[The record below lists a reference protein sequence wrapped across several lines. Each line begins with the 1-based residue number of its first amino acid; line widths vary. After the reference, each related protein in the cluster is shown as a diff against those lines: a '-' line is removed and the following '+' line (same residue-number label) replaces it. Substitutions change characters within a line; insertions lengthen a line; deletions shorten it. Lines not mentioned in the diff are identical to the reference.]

1 MFAVFFK
8 MFGVCIGFSVL
19 RIFLRQNFVQDHRM
33 TKIGIAFFVFH
44 GVHIVFFPNFLLN
57 WLLIY
62 FSVISVFGIRFV
74 YFKNQQTQFSKEF
87 PAVLTS
93 IILHMKLG
101 QSFRQAL
108 RAAIQQA
115 KRRPRIILQSI
126 YEHVAFSQ
134 QEMTAESAPKGV
146 WYAEICAEI
155 AKIDGSTHKTI
166 EKVENFR
173 RRLMIVEKFRRRSGR
188 IRGQIKLQMI
198 LMSLIYA
205 GIFAINYFMFSLKD
219 YKGLVTLSLAFY
231 LAGMITVLSI
241 GRRIRWNI

>member
-1 MFAVFFK
+1 MS
-8 MFGVCIGFSVL
+8 SVNS
-19 RIFLRQNFVQDHRM
+19 RPAITTWSEDE
-33 TKIGIAFFVFH
+33 IAF
-44 GVHIVFFPNFLLN
+44 
-57 WLLIY
+57 
-62 FSVISVFGIRFV
+62 RD
-74 YFKNQQTQFSKEF
+74 
-87 PAVLTS
+87 AV
-93 IILHMKLG
+93 K
-101 QSFRQAL
+101 SF
-108 RAAIQQA
+108 
-115 KRRPRIILQSI
+115 
-126 YEHVAFSQ
+126 
-134 QEMTAESAPKGV
+134 AES
-146 WYAEICAEI
+146 EIKPHVTSMDEHAKMKPEIVSKLFEMGLMGIESPEQFGGAGTTFTMACIAIEEI

-219 YKGLVTLSLAFY
+219 YKGLVMLSLAFY

>member
-1 MFAVFFK
+1 MFALFLK

-19 RIFLRQNFVQDHRM
+19 RIFLRQNFVLNHQM
-33 TKIGIAFFVFH
+33 IKMGIAFFVFQ
-44 GVHIVFFPNFLLN
+44 GAHIVFFPNFLIN

-62 FSVISVFGIRFV
+62 FSVIGVFAIRFL
-74 YFKNQQTQFSKEF
+74 YFKSQETQFSKEF

-108 RAAIQQA
+108 RSAIQQT
-115 KRRPRIILQSI
+115 KRSTKIILQSI
-126 YEHVAFSQ
+126 YEHVAFPQ
-134 QEMTAESAPKGV
+134 QEITTESAQKGV
-146 WYAEICAEI
+146 WYSEICAEI

-173 RRLMIVEKFRRRSGR
+173 RRIMIVEKFRRRSGR

-205 GIFAINYFMFSLKD
+205 GIFAVNYFMFSLKD
-219 YKGLVTLSLAFY
+219 YKGFVTLSLAFY